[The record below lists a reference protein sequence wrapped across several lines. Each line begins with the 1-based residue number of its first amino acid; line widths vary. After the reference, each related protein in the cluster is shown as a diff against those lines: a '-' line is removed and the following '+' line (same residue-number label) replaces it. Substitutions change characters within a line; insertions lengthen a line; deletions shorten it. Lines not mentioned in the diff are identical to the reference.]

1 MSKVT
6 GGCHCGA
13 VRFEAEGDFSAGIEC
28 NCSHCD
34 KKGFILAFVP
44 RSDFVLTSGENALT
58 TYHFNKGA
66 IDHNFCSKCGTEAFG
81 FGTGPDGAEMA
92 AVNLRC
98 VDNLDRQGLTIQPVN
113 GKDF

>member
-1 MSKVT
+1 MTRVE

-13 VRFEAEGDFSAGIEC
+13 IRFEAEGDISSGIEC

-34 KKGFILAFVP
+34 KKGFVLAFVP
-44 RSDFVLTSGENALT
+44 RGNFTLLKGDDAVT

-66 IDHNFCSKCGTEAFG
+66 IDHNFCKICGVQPFG
-81 FGTGPDGAEMA
+81 YGTGPDGSEMA
-92 AVNLRC
+92 AINLRC
-98 VDNLDRQGLTIQPVN
+98 VDELDRTTLNIQHVN